1 MPKLYD
7 LVNSSKKR
15 KQPSQPNNANVL
27 AIPPRIVLH
36 MPEVAAMV
44 RHLDMLY
51 SGMIIDGSAP
61 GSQSMYES
69 ISWYNTGDS
78 RVREA

>member
-7 LVNSSKKR
+7 LVNSAKKR
-15 KQPSQPNNANVL
+15 EQPSQPNNANVL

-51 SGMIIDGSAP
+51 SGMMIDGSAP
-61 GSQSMYES
+61 GSNSMYES
-69 ISWYNTGDS
+69 ISWYNSGDS